1 MRKLTRGRSRR
12 VDRRRDEWIPL
23 ERYAH
28 PALGTVSLAEVG
40 GRVPLLESE
49 LPEWFRRLPEAE
61 SDELYDDWLGRLG
74 RALDAA
80 SAVKI
85 EVALYSFDWAKAPT
99 LGLADDPRSGYSA
112 AWSLRVWESVC
123 QINPEAMRVSNDSR
137 VLMTM
142 FGTYDGVTL
151 ADGVTLQQNDQSG

>member
-1 MRKLTRGRSRR
+1 MWRLFHGRSRR
-12 VDRRRDEWIPL
+12 VDRRRDEWLPL
-23 ERYAH
+23 DRYAH
-28 PALGTVSLAEVG
+28 PAFGTVSLADVG

-61 SDELYDDWLGRLG
+61 SDELYEEWLGRLG

-80 SAVKI
+80 GAVKI

-99 LGLADDPRSGYSA
+99 IGLTQDSRSGDCA
-112 AWSLRVWESVC
+112 PWSLRVWESIC
-123 QINPEAMRVSNDSR
+123 QINPEAMRVSNGSG
-137 VLMTM
+137 VIMTM

-151 ADGVTLQQNDQSG
+151 ADGVTMQRGALR